1 MQGSTKAAGH
11 CGYQARIFARP
22 MSTVRQI
29 YELLRWELKLE
40 WRDKY
45 ALASIF
51 LYVVTTVVIVY
62 LAVGRGLEG
71 ALFNAL
77 YWIVLFFGA
86 MVAATRSF
94 LREGGRRHLYYYTIA
109 DPLALLFSKLIFNV
123 LLIWIIGVL
132 TYGLLSLF
140 APAAAIVHPL
150 PFWCALLAGGF
161 GLSTILTFVSAIA
174 ARAGGN
180 ATLMAILSF
189 PLVIPLLKLVL
200 DAGTYAV
207 DLGTNDYT
215 QPLFLTLAVDL
226 IALAV
231 ALVLFP
237 FVWRD

>member
-1 MQGSTKAAGH
+1 
-11 CGYQARIFARP
+11 

-71 ALFNAL
+71 EIFNAL

-86 MVAATRSF
+86 MVASTRSF
-94 LREGGRRHLYYYTIA
+94 LREGGRRHLYYYTLA
-109 DPLALLFSKLIFNV
+109 DPLALLFSKLIFNL
-123 LLIWIIGVL
+123 LLIWAIGAL

-140 APAAAIVHPL
+140 APADSIVNPL
-150 PFWCALLAGGF
+150 PFWLALLFGGI

-180 ATLMAILSF
+180 GTLMAILSF
-189 PLVIPLLKLVL
+189 PLVIPLLKLLL
-200 DAGTYAV
+200 DAGVYAI
-207 DLGTNDYT
+207 DLGTDSFL
-215 QPLFLTLAVDL
+215 QPLYLTLAVDL
-226 IALAV
+226 IALSV
-231 ALVLFP
+231 ALILFP

>member
-1 MQGSTKAAGH
+1 
-11 CGYQARIFARP
+11 

-71 ALFNAL
+71 EIFNAL
-77 YWIVLFFGA
+77 YWVVLFFGA

-94 LREGGRRHLYYYTIA
+94 LREGGRRHLYYYTLA
-109 DPLALLFSKLIFNV
+109 DPLALLFSKLLFN
-123 LLIWIIGVL
+123 LILIWLIGAL

-140 APAAAIVHPL
+140 SPSDAIVHPL
-150 PFWCALLAGGF
+150 PFWLALILGGV

-180 ATLMAILSF
+180 GTLMAVLAF
-189 PLVIPLLKLVL
+189 PLVIPLLKLML
-200 DAGTYAV
+200 DAGVYAI
-207 DLGTNDYT
+207 DLGTNSYA
-215 QPLFLTLAVDL
+215 QPLVLTAAVDL
-226 IALAV
+226 IALSV

>member
-1 MQGSTKAAGH
+1 
-11 CGYQARIFARP
+11 

-29 YELLRWELKLE
+29 YKLLRWELKLE

-45 ALASIF
+45 ALASIL

-71 ALFNAL
+71 EIFNAL

-94 LREGGRRHLYYYTIA
+94 LREGGRRHLYYYTVA

-123 LLIWIIGVL
+123 LLIWIIGAI
-132 TYGLLSLF
+132 TYALLSLF
-140 APAAAIVHPL
+140 APTNAIVYPL
-150 PFWCALLAGGF
+150 PFWLGLLLGGF

-180 ATLMAILSF
+180 GTLMAILSF
-189 PLVIPLLKLVL
+189 PLVIPLLKLLL
-200 DAGTYAV
+200 DTGLYAI
-207 DLGTNDYT
+207 DLGSNDWT
-215 QPLFLTLAVDL
+215 QPLYLTVVVDL

-231 ALVLFP
+231 ALILFP

>member
-1 MQGSTKAAGH
+1 
-11 CGYQARIFARP
+11 

-62 LAVGRGLEG
+62 LAIGRGLAGEI
-71 ALFNAL
+71 FNAL

-94 LREGGRRHLYYYTIA
+94 LREGGRRHLYYYTLA
-109 DPLALLFSKLIFNV
+109 DPLALLFSKLIFNL
-123 LLIWIIGVL
+123 LLIWSIGGL
-132 TYGLLSLF
+132 TFALLSLF
-140 APAAAIVHPL
+140 APAEVIVFPL
-150 PFWCALLAGGF
+150 PFWLALLLGGI

-180 ATLMAILSF
+180 GTLMAILSF
-189 PLVIPLLKLVL
+189 PLVIPLLKLLL
-200 DAGTYAV
+200 DAGLYAIDV
-207 DLGTNDYT
+207 GSNEWT
-215 QPLFLTLAVDL
+215 QPLFLTVVVDL

-231 ALVLFP
+231 AIVLFP

>member
-1 MQGSTKAAGH
+1 
-11 CGYQARIFARP
+11 

-71 ALFNAL
+71 EIFNAL
-77 YWIVLFFGA
+77 YWVVLFFGA

-94 LREGGRRHLYYYTIA
+94 LREGGRRHLYYYTLA
-109 DPLALLFSKLIFNV
+109 DPLALLGSKLIFNV
-123 LLIWIIGVL
+123 ILIWMIGGLSYV
-132 TYGLLSLF
+132 LLSLF
-140 APAAAIVHPL
+140 APASVIVHPA
-150 PFWCALLAGGF
+150 PFWLAVAFGGL

-174 ARAGGN
+174 ARAGGSG
-180 ATLMAILSF
+180 TLMAILSF
-189 PLVIPLLKLVL
+189 PLVIPLLKLML
-200 DAGTYAV
+200 DAGVYAL
-207 DLGTNDYT
+207 DLGTDSYT
-215 QPLFLTLAVDL
+215 QPLYLTVAVDL
-226 IALAV
+226 LALAV
-231 ALVLFP
+231 AVLLFP